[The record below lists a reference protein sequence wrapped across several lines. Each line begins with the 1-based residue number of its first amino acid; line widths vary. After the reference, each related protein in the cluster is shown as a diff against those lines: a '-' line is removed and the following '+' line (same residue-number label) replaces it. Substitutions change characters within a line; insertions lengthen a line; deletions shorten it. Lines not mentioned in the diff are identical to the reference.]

1 MPLPPCSFLNSIPLK
16 PISPSSSLSAMNGC
30 CGPQCDGAAHI
41 QAVIFDLDGTLLDTE
56 KVTKNVLKEFLEKYG
71 KVIDREQED
80 TRLGISQL
88 EAAIAVIKEYDLPL
102 TPRQFIDEISPI
114 YKERWP
120 TAKPL
125 PGVNRLMKHLQK
137 HGVPFAL
144 ASNSKKENV
153 DAKISY
159 HQGWKENFV
168 AVLGSDQVKS
178 GKPSPDL
185 FLEAAKRMGVDAAH
199 CLVIEDSLV
208 GVRAAN
214 AAGMKV
220 VAVPS
225 QSEADYASIADSVL
239 HSLLEFQPELWDLP
253 PFEDWVDS
261 ALPIEPIYA
270 SGLFSNG
277 FLCEAEDD
285 ESCTFPSQVWGLYF
299 GWAKLNMDGIF
310 KVLVGVGRG
319 HCTCTA
325 KRKIK
330 PWIIDDSDG
339 HIADQHMQLSLVGF
353 IRGLNKETLMDL
365 EEVEEEKSIAS
376 ASLDLPMFL
385 HHTRAP
391 LFP

>member
-80 TRLGISQL
+80 TR
-88 EAAIAVIKEYDLPL
+88 
-102 TPRQFIDEISPI
+102 
-114 YKERWP
+114 WP

-159 HQGWKENFV
+159 HQGCIFGFLDFVGRKNFV

-220 VAVPS
+220 AAVPS
-225 QSEADYASIADSVL
+225 QSKADYASIADSVL

-277 FLCEAEDD
+277 FLCEAEELPLLSVVLLCAWKPE
-285 ESCTFPSQVWGLYF
+285 ESDACQ
-299 GWAKLNMDGIF
+299 
-310 KVLVGVGRG
+310 
-319 HCTCTA
+319 
-325 KRKIK
+325 
-330 PWIIDDSDG
+330 
-339 HIADQHMQLSLVGF
+339 
-353 IRGLNKETLMDL
+353 
-365 EEVEEEKSIAS
+365 
-376 ASLDLPMFL
+376 
-385 HHTRAP
+385 
-391 LFP
+391 

>member
-208 GVRAAN
+208 IGRWRMSEGITNHGMLANFSSLKTIFPSSMHETQVISKHSVTGVDHMTLRVGVRAAN

-220 VAVPS
+220 AAVPS
-225 QSEADYASIADSVL
+225 QSKADYASIADSVL

-277 FLCEAEDD
+277 FLCEAEELPLLSVVLLCVWKPE
-285 ESCTFPSQVWGLYF
+285 ESDACQ
-299 GWAKLNMDGIF
+299 
-310 KVLVGVGRG
+310 
-319 HCTCTA
+319 
-325 KRKIK
+325 
-330 PWIIDDSDG
+330 
-339 HIADQHMQLSLVGF
+339 
-353 IRGLNKETLMDL
+353 
-365 EEVEEEKSIAS
+365 
-376 ASLDLPMFL
+376 
-385 HHTRAP
+385 
-391 LFP
+391 